1 MRYSIDEVNN
11 ELEDKIFVNDEKIN
25 KKIGRIKGGDF
36 IIINKN
42 DDDNIKKIIKKF
54 ESNYLD
60 HNKKTLIYNANNNIK
75 IENYIYAATM
85 DKTVPNDLYSDVIE
99 KHYDNWLLYKNILRN
114 KPLFIFNSESNWI
127 HNEINKI
134 KDEMGN
140 IELLIVI
147 DDDFSSVNLDSY
159 HYYSYISAVI
169 MITDTKNKLEINHNY
184 KNIRYVDDEYE

>member
-25 KKIGRIKGGDF
+25 KKIGRIKSGDF

-85 DKTVPNDLYSDVIE
+85 DKTVPNDLYLDVIE

-127 HNEINKI
+127 HNEINRI
-134 KDEMGN
+134 KDKMGN